1 MLGPPS
7 LIASK
12 WHKRPLNFSTTNIFH
27 LDTSIIPYSLRPL
40 PWLGLGEVP
49 KTQSPKEV
57 VPLRW
62 VPKSIFQVG
71 VLEFVLVVA
80 RGMAFAIR

>member
-1 MLGPPS
+1 MIIYPWRSQVVRPPS

-49 KTQSPKEV
+49 QDSEPKRGGPITV
-57 VPLRW
+57 G
-62 VPKSIFQVG
+62 PKVNLSSQG
-71 VLEFVLVVA
+71 T
-80 RGMAFAIR
+80 